1 MNIDIGDKIKNMRIC
16 KGMSQN
22 TLAKKSGIA
31 QSTLSYVESGCKQP
45 KFETL
50 QSVCRG
56 LGIGVFELLAYDGI
70 TSMTD
75 KLKKEPTAVS
85 SKHNESADVI
95 DKSLYEKFLI
105 KQQ

>member
-1 MNIDIGDKIKNMRIC
+1 MSIDIGDKIKTMRIS

-22 TLAKKSGIA
+22 TLAKKAGIA

-56 LGIGVFELLAYDGI
+56 LGIGVFELLAYDEI
-70 TSMTD
+70 TSMTE
-75 KLKKEPTAVS
+75 KLKNETTALPPERNEAAEALEQSACENHLV
-85 SKHNESADVI
+85 KH
-95 DKSLYEKFLI
+95 
-105 KQQ
+105 Q